1 MSFSRLPSRRP
12 ARAPS
17 AAAAALTAVQE
28 GVVVAKVCTCH
39 FCSPSSSSSLNT
51 KTTTTP
57 PMEHR
62 FRTPYLPPPPPP
74 LRSFPVR
81 SLARSLPR
89 PPDRP
94 LARSSAAARRSFAAR
109 PFSARSEARQT
120 SGEQEVRGKGGKRTT
135 WEGRKEEGARLYCR
149 KTKKENRKRRR
160 SAAEEGNENFCV
172 TEEH

>member
-1 MSFSRLPSRRP
+1 MAFSRLPSRRP

-57 PMEHR
+57 PPMEHR
-62 FRTPYLPPPPPP
+62 FRTPYLPPPPP
-74 LRSFPVR
+74 RSFPVR

-135 WEGRKEEGARLYCR
+135 WEGTKEEGARLYCR